1 MTVHSAVNSETAFPR
16 EIRAGFL
23 GKSLRAVTG
32 FLGKSLGPK
41 HGFPREI
48 ISRYL
53 TMEEIGGTGLSRVTR
68 RRRPVTDGRV
78 ARTGG

>member
-1 MTVHSAVNSETAFPR
+1 MTVHSAINSETAFPR

-23 GKSLRAVTG
+23 GKPLRAVTG

-53 TMEEIGGTGLSRVTR
+53 AMEEIGGTGLLWVSCR
-68 RRRPVTDGRV
+68 RSQTTDGRV
-78 ARTGG
+78 AGTGA